1 MISPRGERV
10 LAHSARRDK
19 TLHVVTR
26 EDLPTYSELMLPT
39 LRAVEALGGS
49 STRPQISERVMK
61 DVGLTDEHVALAYP
75 ANDKSI
81 ALDRCDW
88 ARSYLKLGGV
98 LESPRRG
105 LFLITELGRTI
116 LALSDDVAQTRL
128 REIDAQVRA
137 DRRTRGRERDS
148 EGEVEDVS
156 PPDDQDPAWRAQLVT
171 RLHGLAPDGFE
182 RFVLYLLRAF
192 GLVLEQTGG
201 PGDEGIDGI
210 GTAPLSEVLSSTVA
224 VQAKR
229 YEPSNTVGRD
239 AVALFQRDAAAAG
252 AERAVF
258 VTLGRFSEP
267 ARRVARTATPTIDLI
282 DGERLCDL
290 VEQQST
296 G

>member
-128 REIDAQVRA
+128 REIDAQVARIA
-137 DRRTRGRERDS
+137 GPAAESATRKVRSRTYPRLTTRIQPGARNSSPVFTGLHPMASNASSCTCCGPSGWFWNKPGVRGTKESTASGPRHSAKCSRRRSRFRPNVTSHRTRS
-148 EGEVEDVS
+148 DVMLLRCS
-156 PPDDQDPAWRAQLVT
+156 SGT
-171 RLHGLAPDGFE
+171 RLRLA
-182 RFVLYLLRAF
+182 
-192 GLVLEQTGG
+192 
-201 PGDEGIDGI
+201 
-210 GTAPLSEVLSSTVA
+210 
-224 VQAKR
+224 
-229 YEPSNTVGRD
+229 
-239 AVALFQRDAAAAG
+239 
-252 AERAVF
+252 
-258 VTLGRFSEP
+258 
-267 ARRVARTATPTIDLI
+267 
-282 DGERLCDL
+282 
-290 VEQQST
+290 QSVRCL
-296 G
+296 